1 MVNGVVSGKHNLH
14 LTGQQNTKKSKK
26 HHIFKVSPED
36 TSKRIDVYLSEKLP
50 DFTRSRLKGFIR
62 AGNVSLNKQPAKPS
76 ARIRPGDILV
86 LDIPEQEA
94 LKVKPEA
101 IPLEIIY
108 SDNSVIIINKPAGL
122 VVHAGAGRRCGT
134 LVNALLYHFEELL
147 KTWKGLRPGI
157 VHRLDKDTSGV
168 MVIAKN
174 DLSHECL
181 GKQFKEHS
189 INRKYIALTWGIV
202 KSDKGTIDI
211 PIGRHI
217 SQRKKMSVRIR
228 KGRRAVTYYKV
239 LKRFG
244 NFSLLEL
251 SLETGRTHQIRVHL
265 SHIHHPVVGDQTY
278 GKRTISPNLPKT
290 VIDVIKAFKRQAL
303 HAAVLGFI
311 HPETKEYMEFST
323 PLPDDMKVLIDI
335 LKKYLS

>member
-1 MVNGVVSGKHNLH
+1 MVNGVVSGKRNLL
-14 LTGQQNTKKSKK
+14 LTGQQISKK
-26 HHIFKVSPED
+26 RSKQHIFKVSPED
-36 TSKRIDVYLSEKLP
+36 ASKRIDVYLSEKLP
-50 DFTRSRLKGFIR
+50 DFTRSRLKVFIK
-62 AGNVSLNKQPAKPS
+62 ADNVFLNKHPAKPGF
-76 ARIRPGDILV
+76 RIRSGDILT
-86 LDIPEQEA
+86 LDIPEQEP
-94 LKVKPEA
+94 LKAKPEA

-108 SDNSVIIINKPAGL
+108 SDNSVIIINKPVGL
-122 VVHAGAGRRCGT
+122 VVHAGTGRTSGT
-134 LVNALLYHFEELL
+134 LVNALLYHFEELS
-147 KTWKGLRPGI
+147 KTCKGLRPGI

-168 MVIAKN
+168 MIIAKN
-174 DLSHECL
+174 DLSHERL

-189 INRKYIALTWGIV
+189 IKRRYIALTWGIV
-202 KSDKGTIDI
+202 KSDKGTIDM

-217 SQRKKMSVRIR
+217 SQRKKMSIR
-228 KGRRAVTYYKV
+228 TRRGRRAVTYYKV

-265 SHIHHPVVGDQTY
+265 SHMNHPVVGDQTY
-278 GKRTISPNLPKT
+278 GKRTMSPNLPKP

-335 LKKYLS
+335 LKKHLS